1 MQDLWQSRYQILLI
15 VLLKVFIKLNVN
27 MAGNDKCKNCRIKY
41 KYCVGFLEYTNIKDN
56 RINRIEMF
64 MLS

>member
-1 MQDLWQSRYQILLI
+1 
-15 VLLKVFIKLNVN
+15 